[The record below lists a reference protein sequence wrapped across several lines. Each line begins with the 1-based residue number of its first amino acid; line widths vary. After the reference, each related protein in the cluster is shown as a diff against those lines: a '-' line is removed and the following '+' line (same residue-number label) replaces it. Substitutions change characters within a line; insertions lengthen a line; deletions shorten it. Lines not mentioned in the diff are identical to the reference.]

1 MLPATSVAYV
11 VGGRGRK
18 EKRRDRRLAEE
29 TAGSLCNAGWFLAI
43 FLLSTVCGVRRQ

>member
-1 MLPATSVAYV
+1 MLQSNILPATSVAYV

-43 FLLSTVCGVRRQ
+43 DAVG